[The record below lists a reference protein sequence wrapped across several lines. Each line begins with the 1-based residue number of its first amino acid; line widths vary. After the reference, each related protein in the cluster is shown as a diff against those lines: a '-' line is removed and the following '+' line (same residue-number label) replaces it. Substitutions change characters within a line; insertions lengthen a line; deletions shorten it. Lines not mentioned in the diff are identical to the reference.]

1 MYIGYDS
8 KNGVKYAKICSSSR
22 VDGKVITRQKSL
34 GKVLDEEKGIYQ
46 NRKLG
51 IFTYDIETDTYG
63 KPDASFVPEPT
74 KRKNHR
80 EKLILDFGDTFFL
93 DSYINQ
99 KELRSCINAIGYG
112 NPDTLYAMIH
122 YYVLCNFAVSHAA
135 IWYEGSYVSEL
146 YPKANL
152 SSQRISDFLASIG
165 DEYSQ
170 RKFFT
175 EYLKLAATRKDG
187 TDILI
192 DSTGLP
198 NSIHFPLTA
207 VTNHNGTI
215 SNEVRLIYVLQQ
227 ETNLPLYF
235 RYCPGNVIDVS
246 TLTTTMLELKAYN
259 INTKFAILDAG
270 YLDNENMEILYKEK
284 VSFLSRMKE
293 NRKLYKQLVAEH
305 IPSIETE
312 ENMVRYNSRYAYIK
326 RVECEV
332 IEGHKAYAYVCQ
344 DIAMK
349 GFSTNK
355 LFARASV
362 KNLGVKEVHDEL
374 QKKGVFVLFSSRPIA
389 KDKILPTYYA
399 RQQIEQIFDIGKN
412 YANMLPLRVHT
423 EETFRGH
430 LMLTFISS
438 VLVKMFQDELK
449 DSVFNP
455 ISAFLQLRNQK
466 CKVFDK
472 DIIPQEA
479 VKKVNDIYK
488 KFKLSYPKSI
498 LRKAGI
504 RL

>member
-1 MYIGYDS
+1 MYIGYDI
-8 KNGVKYAKICSSSR
+8 KNGVKYAKLCSSSR
-22 VDGKVITRQKSL
+22 VNGKVKTKQKSL
-34 GKVLDEEKGIYQ
+34 GRVLDEEKGIYR
-46 NRKLG
+46 NRRLG
-51 IFTYDIETDTYG
+51 IFTYDVETNTYG
-63 KPDASFVPEPT
+63 KPDASFVPKPA
-74 KRKNHR
+74 KRTNHR
-80 EKLILDFGDTFFL
+80 EKLILDFGDAFFL
-93 DSYINQ
+93 DSYMNQ
-99 KELRSCINAIGYG
+99 KGLRSCIDAIGYG

-122 YYVLCNFAVSHAA
+122 YYVLCNYALSHAE

-152 SSQRISDFLASIG
+152 SSQRISDFLAAIG
-165 DEYSQ
+165 EEYSQ
-170 RKFFT
+170 REFFT
-175 EYLKLAATRKDG
+175 EYLKLVAKRKEG

-207 VTNHNGTI
+207 VSNHNGTV

-246 TLTTTMLELKAYN
+246 TLTTTMLELKAYHV
-259 INTKFAILDAG
+259 NTKFAILDAG
-270 YLDNENMEILYKEK
+270 YLDNENMKILYKEK
-284 VSFLSRMKE
+284 VSFLSRMQE
-293 NRKLYKQLVAEH
+293 NRKLYKQLISEYL
-305 IPSIETE
+305 PSLETE

-344 DIAMK
+344 DIAMR
-349 GFSTNK
+349 GFSTSK
-355 LFARASV
+355 LFARASA

-389 KDKILPTYYA
+389 KEKILPTYYT

-438 VLVKMFQDELK
+438 IIVKLLQDELK
-449 DSVFNP
+449 DTAFNP

-466 CKVFDK
+466 CKVFDR

-488 KFKLSYPKSI
+488 KFKLGYPKS
-498 LRKAGI
+498 LPRKAA
-504 RL
+504 L

>member
-1 MYIGYDS
+1 MYIGYDI
-8 KNGVKYAKICSSSR
+8 KNGVKYAKLCNSFR
-22 VDGKVITRQKSL
+22 VGGKVKTEQKSL
-34 GKVLDEEKGIYQ
+34 GRVLDEEKGIYQ

-51 IFTYDIETDTYG
+51 VFTYDLETDTYG
-63 KPDASFVPEPT
+63 KPDASCVPELE

-93 DSYINQ
+93 DSYITQ
-99 KELRSCINAIGYG
+99 KGITSCIDAISYG

-122 YYVLCNFAVSHAA
+122 YYVLCNAAASHAG

-146 YPKANL
+146 YPKAHL
-152 SSQRISDFLASIG
+152 SSQRISDFLAAIG

-170 RKFFT
+170 REFFR
-175 EYLKLAATRKDG
+175 EYLKLVAKRKDG

-207 VTNHNGTI
+207 ISNHNGTI

-246 TLTTTMLELKAYN
+246 TLTTTMLELKAYHV
-259 INTKFAILDAG
+259 NTKFAILDAG
-270 YLDNENMEILYKEK
+270 YLDNENMKILYTEGI
-284 VSFLSRMKE
+284 SFLSRMKE
-293 NRKLYKQLVAEH
+293 NRKLYKQLVAQH
-305 IPSIETE
+305 IPAIETK
-312 ENMVRYNSRYAYIK
+312 ENLVRYNSRYAYIK
-326 RVECEV
+326 RVECEI
-332 IEGHKAYAYVCQ
+332 IEGHRAYAYVCQ
-344 DIAMK
+344 DISMK
-349 GFSTNK
+349 GFSTSK
-355 LFARASV
+355 LFARASA
-362 KNLGVKEVHDEL
+362 KHLGVDQVHEAL
-374 QKKGVFVLFSSRPIA
+374 QNKGVFILFSSRPIA
-389 KDKILPTYYA
+389 KEKILPTYYS

-438 VLVKMFQDELK
+438 VIVKMLQDALK
-449 DSVFNP
+449 DTAFNTM
-455 ISAFLQLRNQK
+455 SAFLQLRNQK
-466 CKVFDK
+466 CKVFDR

-488 KFKLSYPKSI
+488 KFGLRCPKSI
-498 LRKAGI
+498 LRKSAAV
-504 RL
+504 

>member
-1 MYIGYDS
+1 MYIGYDI

-22 VDGKVITRQKSL
+22 VDGKVITKQKSL
-34 GKVLDEEKGIYQ
+34 GRVLDEEKRIYQ

-51 IFTYDIETDTYG
+51 VFTYHVETDTYG
-63 KPDASFVPEPT
+63 KPDASFVPESVH
-74 KRKNHR
+74 RKNHR
-80 EKLILDFGDTFFL
+80 EKLILDFGDAFFL
-93 DSYINQ
+93 DSYIKQ
-99 KELRSCINAIGYG
+99 KGLHSCIDAIGYG
-112 NPDTLYAMIH
+112 NPDTLYAMIF
-122 YYVLCNFAVSHAA
+122 YYILCNFALSHAQ
-135 IWYEGSYVSEL
+135 IWYEGSYISEL

-170 RKFFT
+170 RGFFT
-175 EYLKLAATRKDG
+175 EYLKLVATRKEG
-187 TDILI
+187 TDVLI

-207 VTNHNGTI
+207 VSNHNGTI

-246 TLTTTMLELKAYN
+246 TLTNTMLELKAYN

-270 YLDNENMEILYKEK
+270 YLDNENMKILYKEK

-293 NRKLYKQLVAEH
+293 NWKLYKQLISEYL
-305 IPSIETE
+305 PSLETE

-326 RVECEV
+326 RVACEV
-332 IEGHKAYAYVCQ
+332 IEGHAAYAYVCQ

-349 GFSTNK
+349 GFSTNR
-355 LFARASV
+355 LFAKASA
-362 KNLGVKEVHDEL
+362 KNLKVKEVHNEL
-374 QKKGVFVLFSSRPIA
+374 QNKGVFILFSSRPIA
-389 KDKILPTYYA
+389 KEKILPMYYT

-412 YANMLPLRVHT
+412 YTNMLSLRVHT

-430 LMLTFISS
+430 LLLTFISS
-438 VLVKMFQDELK
+438 LIVKMIQDDLK
-449 DSVFNP
+449 DTAFNP
-455 ISAFLQLRNQK
+455 TSAFLQLKNQK
-466 CKVFDK
+466 CKVFDN

-488 KFKLSYPKSI
+488 KFKFKSPKTI
-498 LRKAGI
+498 LRKKA
-504 RL
+504 LHV